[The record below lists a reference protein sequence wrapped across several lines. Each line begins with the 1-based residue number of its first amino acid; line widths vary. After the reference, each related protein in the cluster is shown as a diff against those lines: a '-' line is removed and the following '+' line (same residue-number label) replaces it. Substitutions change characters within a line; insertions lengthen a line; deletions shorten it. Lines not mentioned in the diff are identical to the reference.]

1 MIKKSNS
8 VDFLEIRKGK
18 VNVNWGY
25 EIDKLIGKRFSL
37 TEEVSSTSIEKVFV
51 DVMKCGYDVF
61 SYDGIDV
68 NTYYLLNGKESHS
81 LVSVNENVLI
91 NSTVRGVIKSFND
104 FVEIKL
110 NLYGVKMDKQNEIK
124 DFIKSTKEI
133 TSFLSDGI
141 ILRTKILGFKYFK
154 IMMEDDTINT
164 NWDCMYEVREQFKN
178 SVEFSELKEITKRR
192 IDDYCSV
199 SINDKIDSHIEIL
212 ESEQLNVLQS
222 IKDLETDTSFRNR
235 LQLYNNLN
243 ERKEKLSNVI
253 NVIKK

>member
-1 MIKKSNS
+1 MKKNSNN

-25 EIDKLIGKRFSL
+25 EIDKLIGERFSP

-81 LVSVNENVLI
+81 LISVNETTLI
-91 NSTVRGVIKSFND
+91 KSTVRGIIKSFNE
-104 FVEIKL
+104 FVEVKL
-110 NLYGVKMDKQNEIK
+110 NLYGVENDKQNEIK

-141 ILRTKILGFKYFK
+141 TLRTKIFGFKYFK
-154 IMMEDDTINT
+154 ILLEDDTINS

-178 SVEFSELKEITKRR
+178 SVEFSELIEITKNR
-192 IDDYCSV
+192 IDSFCSV
-199 SINDKIDSHIEIL
+199 SDNNKIDSHKEIL
-212 ESEQLNVLQS
+212 ESEQLRVKEC
-222 IKDLETDTSFRNR
+222 IDDLENDTSFSNK

-243 ERKEKLSNVI
+243 ERKQKLSEVI

>member
-1 MIKKSNS
+1 MRKNSNN

-25 EIDKLIGKRFSL
+25 EIDNLIGERFSP

-81 LVSVNENVLI
+81 LVSVNESMLI
-91 NSTVRGVIKSFND
+91 NSTVRGIIKSFNE
-104 FVEIKL
+104 FVEVKL
-110 NLYGVKMDKQNEIK
+110 NIYGVEKDKQNEIK
-124 DFIKSTKEI
+124 NFIKSTKEI

-141 ILRTKILGFKYFK
+141 ILRTKILGYKYLNIVLDDDK
-154 IMMEDDTINT
+154 IESNRSG
-164 NWDCMYEVREQFKN
+164 MYEVREQFKN
-178 SVEFSELKEITKRR
+178 SIEFSELIEITKHR
-192 IDDYCSV
+192 IDDFCSV
-199 SINDKIDSHIEIL
+199 SDNDKIDSHKEIL
-212 ESEQLNVLQS
+212 ESEQFRVLQT
-222 IKDLETDTSFRNR
+222 IKDLKNDTSFNNK
-235 LQLYNNLN
+235 LEMYNNLI
-243 ERKEKLSNVI
+243 ERKQKLSEVI